1 MSKAKASQTNSGVTL
16 SRMPDLRHGLRTLG
30 QRAKRSVRRLYDVSR
45 WLDRQQLAAIYLR
58 GEGLEIG
65 ALHSPLK
72 VPRAARVRYV
82 DRLPVAELRRQYPD
96 LASAHLVD
104 IDIVDD
110 GEKLSTVCAGTQDFV
125 IANHF
130 LEHCEDPIGAVGNF
144 VRVLRKGGVLYLAVP
159 DKRYTFDIDRPVT
172 PVEHMVKDHTDG
184 PAWSRLGHF
193 EEWVRCVDKI
203 TEDAEL
209 RQRLAHLLELNYS
222 IHFHVFTQAELLGLV
237 LEMTRRFGF
246 PIELELFLKSQ
257 RENVLIL
264 RKIA

>member
-16 SRMPDLRHGLRTLG
+16 SRMPALRHGLRALG

-82 DRLPVAELRRQYPD
+82 DRLPVAELRRQYPE

-110 GEKLSTVCAGTQDFV
+110 GEKLSAVGAGTQEFV

-130 LEHCEDPIGAVGNF
+130 LEHCEDPIGNSDLPRTHLPFEEVLIHRAAPPDPQRCSPRAHRHRRAAVRS
-144 VRVLRKGGVLYLAVP
+144 RVLRLG
-159 DKRYTFDIDRPVT
+159 RPST
-172 PVEHMVKDHTDG
+172 GRSRRSPV
-184 PAWSRLGHF
+184 
-193 EEWVRCVDKI
+193 VD
-203 TEDAEL
+203 
-209 RQRLAHLLELNYS
+209 
-222 IHFHVFTQAELLGLV
+222 
-237 LEMTRRFGF
+237 
-246 PIELELFLKSQ
+246 
-257 RENVLIL
+257 
-264 RKIA
+264 

>member
-1 MSKAKASQTNSGVTL
+1 
-16 SRMPDLRHGLRTLG
+16 LG
-30 QRAKRSVRRLYDVSR
+30 QSAKRSVRRLYDVSR

-72 VPRAARVRYV
+72 VPSAARVRYV
-82 DRLPVAELRRQYPD
+82 DRMAVPELRRQYPE
-96 LASAHLVD
+96 LASAPLVD

-110 GEKLSTVCAGTQDFV
+110 GEKLTTVGDGTQDFV

-130 LEHCEDPIGAVGNF
+130 LEHCEDPIGAIENF
-144 VRVLRKGGVLYLAVP
+144 VRVLRKSGVLYVAVP

-172 PVEHMVKDHTDG
+172 PVEHMVRDHMEG
-184 PAWSRLGHF
+184 PAWSRPGHF

-203 TEDAEL
+203 TGEAEA
-209 RQRLAHLLELNYS
+209 RQRVARLLELNYS
-222 IHFHVFTQAELLGLV
+222 IHFHVFTQSELLGLV
-237 LEMTRRFGF
+237 QEMTHRFHF
-246 PIELELFLKSQ
+246 PIELELFLKNQ

-264 RKIA
+264 RKTA